1 MPRADNQRDHSR
13 TDLNRSKEMGT
24 AIARTNP
31 TAMGTVLPFHCA
43 IRAIAKPTRKENAA
57 ICQRRTD
64 SFTRGPKALL
74 VASIAV
80 ATKAG
85 TKSTI
90 KTKTDTSSEVIF
102 AAENT
107 VVFFPYKSSIG

>member
-1 MPRADNQRDHSR
+1 M
-13 TDLNRSKEMGT
+13 
-24 AIARTNP
+24 
-31 TAMGTVLPFHCA
+31 
-43 IRAIAKPTRKENAA
+43 AKPTRKEKAA
-57 ICQRRTD
+57 ICHKRTD
-64 SFTRGPKALL
+64 SLTRGPNTLL
-74 VASIAV
+74 MESIAV
-80 ATKAG
+80 ATNAG

>member
-24 AIARTNP
+24 ATARTRP
-31 TAMGTVLPFHCA
+31 TAMGTVFPSHCA
-43 IRAIAKPTRKENAA
+43 IRAMAKPTRKEKAA

-64 SFTRGPKALL
+64 SFTRGPNTLL
-74 VASIAV
+74 MESIAV
-80 ATKAG
+80 ATNAG
-85 TKSTI
+85 TKRTI
-90 KTKTDTSSEVIF
+90 KTNIDTSSDVIF